1 MNLIYSS
8 NTKIFNAD
16 KSDLASKFKYSEFLK
31 KKTLFNHSGWTIL
44 LRFYKI
50 NWINI
55 PIVL

>member
-31 KKTLFNHSGWTIL
+31 KKKRYSIIMDELYYYVFTKLIG
-44 LRFYKI
+44 
-50 NWINI
+50 
-55 PIVL
+55 